1 MLEIIFQIYVDCG
14 CKGWDTRDL
23 RLLTLVTCDSDTFD
37 NCDIFNTRDTQER
50 SESTRESRV
59 EMYMD
64 EAAVVFIVVDGGDG
78 DEENGEE
85 GIHQRCT
92 WTRRRH
98 YCCLAKDPPA
108 SWHLPFL
115 DDRHHVV
122 IRKCLLPVKKDLAW
136 LLHRVV
142 AENLCFN
149 LFQLLVG
156 GTGGQLLDPDLN

>member
-1 MLEIIFQIYVDCG
+1 MLEIIFQIHVDCE
-14 CKGWDTRDL
+14 CTGWDRRDL

-37 NCDIFNTRDTQER
+37 NCDIFNTRDMQER
-50 SESTRESRV
+50 SESTRESLA

-64 EAAVVFIVVDGGDG
+64 EAAVIVVDGGDG

-122 IRKCLLPVKKDLAW
+122 IRNCLLPVQLGCFIGSS
-136 LLHRVV
+136 LRIYVSI
-142 AENLCFN
+142 CFN
-149 LFQLLVG
+149 FLLAA
-156 GTGGQLLDPDLN
+156 LAANYWIRI

>member
-23 RLLTLVTCDSDTFD
+23 RLLTLVTCDS
-37 NCDIFNTRDTQER
+37 QER

-64 EAAVVFIVVDGGDG
+64 EAAVVFIVVDCGDG

-156 GTGGQLLDPDLN
+156 DTGGQLLDPDLN